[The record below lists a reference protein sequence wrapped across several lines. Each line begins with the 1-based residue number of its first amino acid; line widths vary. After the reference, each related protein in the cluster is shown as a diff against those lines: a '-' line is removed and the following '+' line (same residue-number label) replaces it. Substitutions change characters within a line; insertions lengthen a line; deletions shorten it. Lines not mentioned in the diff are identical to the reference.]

1 MSTWKAAK
9 RSIFGNREP
18 GDGRP
23 DQHLAAPR
31 SRVAMACATI
41 LLAAAA
47 VTMPSIAQATG
58 DRSPNHLEVN
68 GEPAPLGI
76 ESKPRFSWH
85 PGVARQSAYQVQVG
99 DEPGSYRV
107 WDSGKVAGSN
117 STEVA
122 YRGPLASQE
131 DYFWRV
137 RVWGPDGRVS
147 RWSRT
152 ASWETGLLRGEPDW
166 SGAQWIGGR
175 QSPDHDWTDLTETVR
190 FRGGDDPAA
199 GLKLLMRA
207 EPIGKTWGE
216 SLSWTVGAKPFGN
229 TTTTVAASAGQR
241 TVRVRS
247 VADWSVGDVVT
258 VGRGG
263 NSPQQT
269 TISAIG
275 TADVDA
281 PVLFGGDA
289 GTTFVVT
296 DRSAFALAPGDA
308 VRVGP
313 QDAVVASVG
322 PAGPYALVNFRAPLS
337 SAVGPG
343 DRIVKAGTG
352 LTLTDPLRN
361 DLPAGSVL
369 FGRSTMQLAMVT
381 NHYAGNTWVD
391 DGSSAP
397 NWGVNF
403 YDPQS
408 ETNPTATGTR
418 TVPIA
423 TIPLPE
429 QTGLTFDNWGTQDHA
444 VEVKVEGMTVTTRV
458 NGVEVDSRTLTG
470 DQIRRHG
477 SIGFGANTSAVIRSV
492 EVTGEGARDFRV
504 DLRQGAN
511 PFESGIGGSEGLTV
525 QDKNAML
532 PIANPAPLL
541 RKATRLPDGKVESAR
556 LYVSGAGYYDMTVNG
571 RALAHDESDKP
582 RLVSDQA
589 TYDRTV
595 FYDTYDVT
603 RHVEDGD
610 VNVLAAELGRG
621 WYGVTTPQEWYWQLA
636 PYVGAPRLRTKLVV
650 TYRHGRTHTVVSD
663 GSWQTA
669 DGPTTF
675 DSVYS
680 GEKYD
685 AARAEELGHWRG
697 ERYWPGRDWQPA
709 SLMLEPGSCSGP
721 LPACHGVL
729 PALASQ
735 RPAGFRAARLR
746 AHEAEPVQV
755 NQVKPP
761 VAITETQPGSGVW
774 VVDFGQILTGF
785 PVADLRGVS
794 AGTTVRLRG
803 GNSVTGE
810 GTAASPLV
818 VAEENNFHDA
828 NLQTNYYTVG
838 SGSQQTWE
846 PKFSHWG
853 FRYMELRN
861 LSHRPDAARFRVKV
875 ARSGFERVGSFRTD
889 NPLLQ
894 RINSNLEWAQQN
906 NLVGKPTDTPSREKN
921 GWTGDTMAD
930 SETQS
935 LIWDVR
941 RAHEKYLRSFPDGMI
956 STGQLPMILP
966 AAKGGYGYDRTPGWN
981 FTWQAVPAW
990 DSAFFVMPW
999 EQYEQYGNTS
1009 LFAELY
1015 DHQDRLLRYYETLF
1029 TPANNYT
1036 HNASLGA
1043 YSGAEPA
1050 GSNAV
1055 ISQQFYIYF
1064 ADYMARV
1071 GRMIGK
1077 HERAAYYAEK
1087 AKVLRKSFV
1096 EKYWDEELGYFT
1108 QGSISSENTLA
1119 IEFGI
1124 VPGSDLSPSDPL
1136 YVPAGPTQAQN
1147 RARLA
1152 KLLADRIVAA
1162 NHHIVNDMYGSRY
1175 EFNILDEYGYTDIA
1189 LKAVTQTGA
1198 PGYVD
1203 QIAKGATSLWENWTG
1218 GSLNHHY
1225 RSNVA
1230 TWFYQGLA
1238 GIQPTS
1244 PAYATVR
1251 VRPRIPSVAVNAE
1264 VPTSV
1269 EDTDLATHTLDRVES
1284 SIDTVRGIVA
1294 SSWTRRADGRIGLS
1308 VTVPSNT
1315 EAEIWVPTQG
1325 RRVTASAGAKFVRQ
1339 TPRAGR
1345 PTRSTAPPW
1354 ARTPSTAAPADLT
1367 PTRGKGRPTAGRPFL
1382 ATVPAPRGQCP
1393 G

>member
-1 MSTWKAAK
+1 M
-9 RSIFGNREP
+9 
-18 GDGRP
+18 
-23 DQHLAAPR
+23 
-31 SRVAMACATI
+31 
-41 LLAAAA
+41 
-47 VTMPSIAQATG
+47 
-58 DRSPNHLEVN
+58 
-68 GEPAPLGI
+68 
-76 ESKPRFSWH
+76 
-85 PGVARQSAYQVQVG
+85 QVG
-99 DEPGSYRV
+99 DERGSYHA
-107 WDSGKVAGSN
+107 WDSGKVASSN

-137 RVWGPDGRVS
+137 RVWGPGGKVS
-147 RWSRT
+147 RWSRP
-152 ASWETGLLRGEPDW
+152 ASWETGLLRGEQDW
-166 SGAQWIGGR
+166 DGARWIGGR
-175 QSPDHDWTDLTETVR
+175 QSLDHDWSDLTETVR
-190 FRGGDDPAA
+190 FRGGPDPAA

-229 TTTTVAASAGQR
+229 TTTTVAATAGQR

-247 VADWSVGDVVT
+247 VANWSVGDVVT
-258 VGRGG
+258 VGHGG
-263 NSPQQT
+263 SAPQET

-281 PVLFGGDA
+281 PVLFGGEA
-289 GTTFVVT
+289 GSTRVVS
-296 DRSAFALAPGDA
+296 DPSVLALAPGDS
-308 VRVGP
+308 VRVG
-313 QDAVVASVG
+313 QQEAIVAS
-322 PAGPYALVNFRAPLS
+322 LVPIGGIVLLNFRDPLTT
-337 SAVGPG
+337 AVGPG
-343 DRIVKAGTG
+343 DRITRAGTG
-352 LTLTDPLRN
+352 LTLADPLRD
-361 DLPAGSVL
+361 DLPAGSEL
-369 FGRSTMQLAMVT
+369 FGRSTMQLAMAT

-397 NWGVNF
+397 DWGVDF

-423 TIPLPE
+423 TIALPE
-429 QTGLTFDNWGTQDHA
+429 RTGLTFDTWSTQDHT
-444 VEVKVEGMTVTTRV
+444 VEVEVEGMTVTTRV

-477 SIGFGANTSAVIRSV
+477 SIGFGANTSAVVRSV
-492 EVTGEGARDFRV
+492 ELTGEGARDFRV

-511 PFESGIGGSEGLTV
+511 PFESGIGGSDGLTV

-541 RKATRLPDGKVESAR
+541 RKATRLPSGKVKSAR

-571 RALAHDESDKP
+571 RALTTDGRPVAPDESNKP

-603 RHVEDGD
+603 RQVAEGD

-636 PYVGAPRLRTKLVV
+636 PYAGAPRLRAKLVV
-650 TYRHGRTHTVVSD
+650 TYRHGTKRTVVSD
-663 GSWQTA
+663 ASWQTT

-685 AARAEELGHWRG
+685 AARAERLGGWRG
-697 ERYWPGRDWQPA
+697 DRYRPARDWQPA

-721 LPACHGVL
+721 EPACHGVL
-729 PALASQ
+729 PPLASQ

-746 AHEAEPVQV
+746 AHEAEPVLV
-755 NQVKPP
+755 NQVKAP
-761 VAITETQPGSGVW
+761 VAITERQPGSGVW
-774 VVDFGQILTGF
+774 IVDFGQILTGF
-785 PVADLRGVS
+785 PLIDLNGVP
-794 AGTTVRLRG
+794 AGAAGVTLRLRG
-803 GNSVTGE
+803 GNSVSGA

-818 VAEENNFHDA
+818 VDEENNFHDA

-838 SGSQQTWE
+838 RAPRQTWE
-846 PKFSHWG
+846 PRFSHWG
-853 FRYMELRN
+853 FRYMEIRN
-861 LSHRPDAARFRVKV
+861 LETVLGRKPDLARDAGRFRVKV
-875 ARSGFERVGSFRTD
+875 ARSGFRRVGSFRSD

-999 EQYEQYGNTS
+999 EQYQQYGNTS

-1015 DHQDRLLRYYETLF
+1015 DDQDRLLRYYETLF
-1029 TPANNYT
+1029 TPENNYT
-1036 HNASLGA
+1036 FNASLGA

-1055 ISQQFYIYF
+1055 ISQQFYIHF

-1071 GRMIGK
+1071 GRMLGK
-1077 HERAAYYAEK
+1077 DERADYYAEK
-1087 AKVLRKSFV
+1087 ARVLRKSFV
-1096 EKYWDEELGYFT
+1096 DKYWDEELGYFT

-1124 VPGSDLSPSDPL
+1124 VPGSDLAPSDPL
-1136 YVPAGPTQAQN
+1136 YVAGGPTQAQN

-1189 LKAVTQTGA
+1189 LRAVTQTGA

-1244 PAYATVR
+1244 PAYETVR
-1251 VRPRIPSVAVNAE
+1251 VRPHIPSAAVNAE
-1264 VPTSV
+1264 VPASV
-1269 EDTDLATHTLDRVES
+1269 DDTDLATDTLDDVDA

-1294 SSWTRRADGRIGLS
+1294 SSWTRLPDGRIGLT

-1325 RRVTASAGAKFVRQ
+1325 RAVRAPAGARFVRVDTSGGQ
-1339 TPRAGR
+1339 TYAVYR
-1345 PTRSTAPPW
+1345 
-1354 ARTPSTAAPADLT
+1354 
-1367 PTRGKGRPTAGRPFL
+1367 
-1382 ATVPAPRGQCP
+1382 ATVGTYAFNGGAR
-1393 G
+1393 